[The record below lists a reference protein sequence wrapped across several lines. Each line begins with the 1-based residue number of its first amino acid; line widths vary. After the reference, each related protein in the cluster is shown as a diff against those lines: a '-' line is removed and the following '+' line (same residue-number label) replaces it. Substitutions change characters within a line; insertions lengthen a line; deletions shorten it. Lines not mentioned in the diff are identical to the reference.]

1 MISGGNPAV
10 GSDDDLESAP
20 RRNRDGTISK
30 PRAKRGSDANVSPML
45 VNRTPTLEKDK

>member
-1 MISGGNPAV
+1 MISGGGPGAA
-10 GSDDDLESAP
+10 SDEDLEGAP